1 MHDGWGTLLDDG
13 GDGSGYRQQETDI
26 FFAAVIAEATQA
38 WPEGEL
44 LDQLQQRLG
53 DERLAFGNEP
63 VHASPLV
70 WRLCERKP
78 SIANELC
85 RRVIQNQDSILR
97 DLIPPA
103 LGRLL
108 QACPADGLART
119 QELLETGNLAIV
131 RDVANTLGWGRGQ
144 RASLFDGE
152 DDLLL
157 TLVRHDDPIVRRY
170 IIFSSRT
177 LSQSHPALAKQLV
190 TTVRFADSG
199 DLADDVA
206 AAFSGPGFLRW
217 EDLSESQARAILSQV
232 ADCPS
237 VNEYHVTVLLAEIC
251 RHDPETLASLLIQR
265 IENWE
270 QTPSPPAYDPLP
282 RIWQQAP
289 PFAAHPQYGDL
300 LRKVRQWMTNGVES
314 FRRQH
319 AGGELF
325 ALIAGNF
332 GQEALSILREALESG
347 DPAQVRVVGS
357 VLRHVPRT
365 LLWDHVDFVSLAL
378 RRAEQ
383 HGEEILQQVA
393 GGLQAAAYAGTR
405 FGTPQQPFEEDID
418 QRDKST
424 EILRCLPRGS
434 IEEKFYRALAES
446 AQRRIQ
452 WTTEIDERLTSRRE
466 W

>member
-1 MHDGWGTLLDDG
+1 MSPTRSAGAGAG
-13 GDGSGYRQQETDI
+13 RG
-26 FFAAVIAEATQA
+26 AAV
-38 WPEGEL
+38 
-44 LDQLQQRLG
+44 
-53 DERLAFGNEP
+53 
-63 VHASPLV
+63 
-70 WRLCERKP
+70 
-78 SIANELC
+78 
-85 RRVIQNQDSILR
+85 RR
-97 DLIPPA
+97 
-103 LGRLL
+103 
-108 QACPADGLART
+108 
-119 QELLETGNLAIV
+119 
-131 RDVANTLGWGRGQ
+131 
-144 RASLFDGE
+144 E

-157 TLVRHDDPIVRRY
+157 TLVRHDDPIVRQY
-170 IIFSSRT
+170 IILAART

-199 DLADDVA
+199 PLADDVA

-217 EDLSESQARAILSQV
+217 EDLSESQARALLSQV
-232 ADCPS
+232 AACPS
-237 VNEYHVTVLLAEIC
+237 VNEYHVTVLLAETC
-251 RHDPETLASLLIQR
+251 RHDPETLAELLIRR

-270 QTPSPPAYDPLP
+270 QAPSPLAYDPLP
-282 RIWQQAP
+282 RIWHQAP

-332 GQEALSILREALESG
+332 GQEVLSVLREALESG
-347 DPAQVRVVGS
+347 DPSQVRVAGS
-357 VLRHVPRT
+357 ILRHVPRA
-365 LLWDHVDFVSLAL
+365 LLWDHVDFVCLAL
-378 RRAEQ
+378 RCAEQ
-383 HGEEILQQVA
+383 HGEEVLQQVA
-393 GGLQAAAYAGTR
+393 GGLQAAAYTGTR
-405 FGTPQQPFEEDID
+405 FGNPQQPFEEDID

-424 EILRCLPRGS
+424 EILRRLPRGS